1 MALKY
6 SPQIVRNGLIFAV
19 DAADKNSYPGSG
31 TSWYDLS
38 GNNRT
43 GTLLNSPGYY
53 TRYINFDGTND
64 YANPGGAADL
74 YAWTANGS
82 VGNSYF
88 TYDIWIRTSDGSG
101 LIVSKPWNGSGRYNI
116 LVGPGSFSLLVGTG
130 TPGGGDQSYSIGY
143 TAGIDT
149 GNWTNLVV
157 WASPIQ
163 MGYYINGGQYSGT
176 ATHGLTGGASDFG
189 NAGLPLTL
197 MTLYPYGEGWG
208 GNSGFSI
215 AGDVGTFKAYNRLL
229 TTAELSQNYNS
240 QKSRFGL

>member
-1 MALKY
+1 MALNY
-6 SPQIVRNGLIFAV
+6 SPQIITNGLIFAV
-19 DAADKNSYPGSG
+19 DAADINSYPGSG

-38 GNNRT
+38 GNSRT

-88 TYDIWIRTSDGSG
+88 TYDIWIRTSDESG
-101 LIVSKPWNGSGRYNI
+101 YIISKPWNGSGRYNMLI
-116 LVGPGSFSLLVGTG
+116 NAGSFALLVGSG
-130 TPGGGDQSYSIGY
+130 ENDYSYNLAYAASV
-143 TAGIDT
+143 AT
-149 GNWTNLVV
+149 GNWTNLTL
-157 WASPIQ
+157 WANPSQ
-163 MGYYINGGQYSGT
+163 MGYYINGGQYSGS
-176 ATHGLTGGASDFG
+176 ASHGLTGGASVVG
-189 NAGLPLTL
+189 NNGIPLCL

-208 GNSGFSI
+208 GNTGFSI
-215 AGDVGTFKAYNRLL
+215 AGDIGTFKAYNRVL
-229 TTAELSQNYNS
+229 TAAELLQNYNA